1 MFLSADELSWV
12 DEQIEAI
19 KPPREGV
26 SNYEISRIKSP
37 FVFLYKQKN
46 LKTKQDKKNKTA
58 TRKKVVT
65 NVSKNTL
72 VKSSHHVGLRLSAII
87 NGSALINGKWYKAGQ
102 NVYDY
107 KVADVRLTS
116 VLLIRGNKK
125 LLLSTND
132 LKRNLKFR

>member
-102 NVYDY
+102 NVYGY